1 MVQFVKVNRVTCI
14 ICLFQSLYLLFI
26 LSSIVVIDQL
36 LLDNPSKVFR
46 IKSGNCA
53 SQYKC
58 KWVFKQWQSIAV
70 SKERTVMMYF
80 GRAGHGKG
88 LVDAM
93 SGFGVKGPL

>member
-1 MVQFVKVNRVTCI
+1 MFVSKFVSSVHTIFNCSNRSTPFGQPI
-14 ICLFQSLYLLFI
+14 
-26 LSSIVVIDQL
+26 
-36 LLDNPSKVFR
+36 FR
-46 IKSGNCA
+46 IKSDSCA

-80 GRAGHGKG
+80 VRAGHVKG

-93 SGFGVKGPL
+93 SGFGVKGPLWKAVVTESKLQ